1 MTAISMSA
9 LYKAFKG
16 GRPVFFALALGIL
29 LAGGPASANS
39 YTVEGVTVDAVAA
52 NAVQARE
59 KALTQAQ
66 VKAFEQLAA
75 QTLTP
80 EELAVYTMPDADTI
94 MALVQDFEVT
104 NEQLSTKR
112 YKGTFTVRFRPA
124 LAAQYLRV
132 QPAVAQPVPEAVIP
146 QQQVQQAPVA
156 QQPNP
161 ATIYQQQRMTQQP
174 VAPVY
179 QQPAIAAGQPVMVRA
194 RFASVQEWVRLKNVL
209 ERNRTFAMR
218 RIVALQPREALV
230 ELGFNGAPAELQQAL
245 TGAGLSVSPAQSVA
259 VDTASP
265 LFDVGFGGYS
275 RY

>member
-9 LYKAFKG
+9 LYKAFNG
-16 GRPVFFALALGIL
+16 GRPVFFALMLAVT
-29 LAGGPASANS
+29 LAGGPAYANS

-52 NAVQARE
+52 NAVKARE
-59 KALTQAQ
+59 KALAEAQ
-66 VKAFEQLAA
+66 VKAFGQLAA

-80 EELAVYTMPDADTI
+80 EELATYTMPDADTI
-94 MALVQDFEVT
+94 MALVQDFEIT

-124 LAAQYLRV
+124 LAAQYLRP
-132 QPAVAQPVPEAVIP
+132 QPVVAQPMPDIVMP
-146 QQQVQQAPVA
+146 QQQTQQMPVL
-156 QQPNP
+156 QQPDP
-161 ATIYQQQRMTQQP
+161 AAIYQQQRMAQQP
-174 VAPVY
+174 AAPVY

-194 RFASVQEWVRLKNVL
+194 RFASVQEWVRLKTVL
-209 ERNRTFAMR
+209 ERNRAFGMR

-245 TGAGLSVSPAQSVA
+245 VGAGLSVSPAQSIA
-259 VDTASP
+259 MDTAAP